1 MVVSA
6 QLDGDFMKNPKKPT
20 REQMKLM
27 VKWKLDPTMW
37 LVSKDTTTE
46 MVLVHR
52 YFDHVTKIIPKG
64 VREDG

>member
-1 MVVSA
+1 
-6 QLDGDFMKNPKKPT
+6 MKNGKKPT
-20 REQMKLM
+20 VAQRKLM

-37 LVSKDTTTE
+37 MVSKDTSTE

-52 YFDHVTKIIPKG
+52 HFDNRTKIIPKG